1 LVEIKAGK
9 ITIYGWALD
18 RFQSIDWSHRPET
31 TDTDFIDAIAHA
43 PSPLEVIKMTRGWIA
58 LLLSTLITAGC
69 SGIKVSQ
76 DYDPATDFVAMKT
89 YRWASEIQ
97 DKTGD
102 PRIDNPLRDTRIRAA
117 IDGRLAEK
125 GFTPSA
131 SAPPTFLVRYQYALR
146 QKLESGGS
154 SGGVGFGIGSYGR
167 HGGIAI
173 GTGNQVREYDEGS
186 LTIDLVDADSAA
198 LLWRGTGT
206 QRFREYKDPEKAS
219 RDTNTLVEKILSQF
233 PPLK

>member
-117 IDGRLAEK
+117 IEGRLAEK

-131 SAPPTFLVRYQYALR
+131 SAPPHLPGPLSIRT
-146 QKLESGGS
+146 S
-154 SGGVGFGIGSYGR
+154 
-167 HGGIAI
+167 
-173 GTGNQVREYDEGS
+173 
-186 LTIDLVDADSAA
+186 
-198 LLWRGTGT
+198 
-206 QRFREYKDPEKAS
+206 PE
-219 RDTNTLVEKILSQF
+219 T
-233 PPLK
+233 